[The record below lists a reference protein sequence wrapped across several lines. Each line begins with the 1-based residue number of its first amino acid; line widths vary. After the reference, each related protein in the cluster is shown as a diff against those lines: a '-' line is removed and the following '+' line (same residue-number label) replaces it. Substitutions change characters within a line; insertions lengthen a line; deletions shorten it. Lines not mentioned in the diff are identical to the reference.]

1 MLALKRKRLLFTL
14 LLALI
19 GAGYF
24 SAMSTVE
31 VMPFLKSSVALLP
44 IQVGALIYL
53 FLVRRDIH

>member
-24 SAMSTVE
+24 SAMSTLE
-31 VMPFLKSSVALLP
+31 VMPFLKSPIALLP
-44 IQVGALIYL
+44 IQVGALIYI
-53 FLVRRDIH
+53 FIFRRESN

>member
-14 LLALI
+14 LLALM

-31 VMPFLKSSVALLP
+31 VMPFLKISVALLP

-53 FLVRRDIH
+53 FLFHRDSN

>member
-24 SAMSTVE
+24 SAMSTIE

-44 IQVGALIYL
+44 IQVGVLIYL
-53 FLVRRDIH
+53 FLLRRESN

>member
-24 SAMSTVE
+24 SAMSTIE
-31 VMPFLKSSVALLP
+31 VVPFLKSSIALLP

-53 FLVRRDIH
+53 FMFRRESN